1 MVLPQKRE
9 QKKTCGGRGTKWMA
23 SNLRGVNESLEEEKP
38 MIITIHNVIRIK
50 DCLYLSHWDHIFV
63 GATIRL
69 QFQRVSVIQKLKRC
83 I

>member
-1 MVLPQKRE
+1 MGLDKRLQFCEAHTEE

-50 DCLYLSHWDHIFV
+50 DCKEC
-63 GATIRL
+63 
-69 QFQRVSVIQKLKRC
+69 KL
-83 I
+83 